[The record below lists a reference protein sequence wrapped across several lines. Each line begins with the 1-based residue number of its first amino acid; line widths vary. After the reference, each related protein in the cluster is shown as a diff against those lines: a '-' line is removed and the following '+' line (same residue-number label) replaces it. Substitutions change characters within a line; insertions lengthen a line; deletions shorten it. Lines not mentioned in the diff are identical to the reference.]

1 MTSIYLIYINHV
13 LNVPVFALFFFL
25 HLGLIFIVTSKSGVK
40 EFMLV
45 NQAVWD
51 ITAIEKHIELLSSKL
66 KGTE

>member
-1 MTSIYLIYINHV
+1 MYLF
-13 LNVPVFALFFFL
+13 LPCFFFL

-51 ITAIEKHIELLSSKL
+51 ITAIEKNIELLSSKL